1 MERSIQRDFD
11 GMPSVTID
19 EPRTRTPAGLTFV
32 VGAANMP
39 VSKYVS
45 IKNVLLKMDHVVV
58 RLFVNV
64 ARPIRNNHRTKADNI
79 HCIFKELK
87 TEYRV
92 ERYNIV
98 GHSIGG
104 KIALLVAALHNK
116 DHSLRAIVAL
126 DPCDQSPTEFTNKA
140 KGAKNLDLMSSDVD
154 ISLTH
159 TGSGFFIKK
168 EHSAEVIQRY
178 NRSKFKLV
186 KHFGAAHMAYCDEEE
201 GKMSW
206 KGLMDM
212 VEKVNDD
219 KDPEKDKFAK
229 KDALE
234 LISVKCNSN
243 VAQKASRKIKKST
256 KGVMKEVTGIF
267 SDMEDDAKG
276 ISKSFTTKMAAANF
290 MSKLK

>member
-1 MERSIQRDFD
+1 VD
-11 GMPSVTID
+11 
-19 EPRTRTPAGLTFV
+19 
-32 VGAANMP
+32 
-39 VSKYVS
+39 
-45 IKNVLLKMDHVVV
+45 
-58 RLFVNV
+58 
-64 ARPIRNNHRTKADNI
+64 
-79 HCIFKELK
+79 
-87 TEYRV
+87 
-92 ERYNIV
+92 RYNIV

-104 KIALLVAALHNK
+104 KIALLVAALHNS

-126 DPCDQSPTEFTNKA
+126 DPCDQSPSEFTQKA
-140 KGAKNLDLMSSDVD
+140 IGVKNLDLMSSDVD
-154 ISLTH
+154 ITLTH

-168 EHSAEVIQRY
+168 EHNAEVIQRY

-186 KHFGAAHMAYCDEEE
+186 KHYGAGHMAYCDEEE

-219 KDPEKDKFAK
+219 KDPEKDKFAR

-234 LISVKCNSN
+234 LISTKCNSN
-243 VAQKASRKIKKST
+243 MAQKASRKIKRGT
-256 KGVMKEVTGIF
+256 KGVIKEVTSIF
-267 SDMEDDAKG
+267 GDMEEDAKG